1 MNFSYSFVALIEIHM
16 NKIIDRLKQYYEKKS
31 KLSLVFDIF
40 FYLLLL
46 LIIIPGT
53 RTKVV
58 STIKRITLIP
68 PLGLNAT
75 SEVEISSTDYLWSFQ
90 DMNEKTVSL
99 EHLKGD
105 IIFLNFWATW
115 CPPCIAEMPSIQK
128 LYDTYGDKIK
138 MILVSQED
146 PKTIKAFLEKNQY
159 SMPTYI
165 LTNPIPEIFQSKS
178 IPSTF
183 LISPEGQLI
192 LKKKGAAKWDSKKV
206 TKLLDKMIAEKKNE

>member
-1 MNFSYSFVALIEIHM
+1 MD
-16 NKIIDRLKQYYEKKS
+16 KIIERLKKYYQKKS
-31 KLSLVFDIF
+31 KLSIIFDVL
-40 FYLLLL
+40 FYLLIL

-75 SEVEISSTDYLWSFQ
+75 TGVEISTKDYQWSFQ
-90 DMNEKTVSL
+90 EMNGKTVSL
-99 EHLKGD
+99 EQMKGEV
-105 IIFLNFWATW
+105 IFLNFWATW

-128 LYDTYGDKIK
+128 LHDIYGDKIK
-138 MILVSQED
+138 MVLVSQEN
-146 PKTIKAFLEKNQY
+146 PETIKAFLEKNQY

-165 LTNPIPEIFQSKS
+165 LTGPIPEVFQSRS
-178 IPSTF
+178 IPSSF
-183 LISPEGQLI
+183 LISPEGKLI

-206 TKLLDKMIAEKKNE
+206 KKLLDEVINEKVAK

>member
-1 MNFSYSFVALIEIHM
+1 ME
-16 NKIIDRLKQYYEKKS
+16 KILDRLKQYYQKKS
-31 KLSLVFDIF
+31 KLSIVFDIF
-40 FYLLLL
+40 FYTLLL

-58 STIKRITLIP
+58 STIKRLTLIP

-75 SEVEISSTDYLWSFQ
+75 TGVEISSGDYQWSFQ
-90 DMNEKTVSL
+90 DMNKKTVSL
-99 EHLKGD
+99 EQLKGNV
-105 IIFLNFWATW
+105 IFLNFWATW

-128 LYDTYGDKIK
+128 LHESYGDKIK
-138 MILVSQED
+138 MILISQED
-146 PKTIKAFLEKNQY
+146 PETIKAFLEKNQY

-165 LTNPIPEIFQSKS
+165 LTGPIPEIFQSKS

-192 LKKKGAAKWDSKKV
+192 LKKKGAAKWNSKKV
-206 TKLLDKMIAEKKNE
+206 TKLLDKMIAEKKNK

>member
-1 MNFSYSFVALIEIHM
+1 M
-16 NKIIDRLKQYYEKKS
+16 NKITERLKKYYQKKS
-31 KLSLVFDIF
+31 KLSIIFDVL
-40 FYLLLL
+40 FYLLIL

-75 SEVEISSTDYLWSFQ
+75 TGVEISTTDYQWSFQ
-90 DMNEKTVSL
+90 EMNGKTVPL
-99 EHLKGD
+99 EQMKGEV
-105 IIFLNFWATW
+105 IFLNFWATW

-128 LYDTYGDKIK
+128 LHDIYGDKIK
-138 MILVSQED
+138 MVLVSQEN
-146 PKTIKAFLEKNQY
+146 PETIKAFLEKNQY

-165 LTNPIPEIFQSKS
+165 LTGQIPEVFQSRS
-178 IPSTF
+178 IPSSF
-183 LISPEGQLI
+183 LISPGGKLI

-206 TKLLDKMIAEKKNE
+206 KKLINKMIAEKKNQ